1 MITLQNITSHTYRD
15 RASKRQHHEKRDGE
29 LHRPN
34 LKLQGAHPHVVLQMQ
49 IKSVIVTNALVEKKS
64 EAKVQESEK
73 AR

>member
-1 MITLQNITSHTYRD
+1 
-15 RASKRQHHEKRDGE
+15 
-29 LHRPN
+29 
-34 LKLQGAHPHVVLQMQ
+34 MQ